1 MNRATPSENSTGS
14 YSGMLPASDP
24 RAVMQDMRDQVSE
37 VADEAGKQAMT
48 FAGEIKDVA
57 NRHPYAAI
65 AVAAGVAFTIGALWK
80 LNQPRSRIDA
90 VWDRLPSRSDLMSR
104 RWG

>member
-1 MNRATPSENSTGS
+1 
-14 YSGMLPASDP
+14 
-24 RAVMQDMRDQVSE
+24 MQDMRDQVSE
-37 VADEAGKQAMT
+37 LADEAGQQAMT

-80 LNQPRSRIDA
+80 LNQPRSRTDA
-90 VWDRLPSRSDLMSR
+90 VWDRLPSRSDLMSC